1 MEEFKMDSNTSII
14 TSINNVRHLIN
25 NSIHMLRDLDSTLS
39 KQGFQP
45 LNANG
50 LGAESSKN
58 INQSM
63 NQLNTFLPQY
73 IARQYVLQNEVD
85 AQKVNK
91 ILFTNIQFYH
101 GDYEEVSP
109 TLVNSVIVFPD
120 TIEDVKKYVDNWWLK
135 YTIYEDI
142 KWEDVKKNGELN
154 EDVDDEGIKTIFWC
168 RDLLA
173 ISGQKELLEEGRQLV
188 QIFHDN

>member
-1 MEEFKMDSNTSII
+1 MDSNTSII

-73 IARQYVLQNEVD
+73 IARQYVLQSEVD

-135 YTIYEDI
+135 YTVYEDM